1 MTILLHGYTAKLQ
14 SCQKNFN
21 LVATLKKFDEML
33 ILVCC
38 GVRKIWEW

>member
-14 SCQKNFN
+14 SWKKNFN
-21 LVATLKKFDEML
+21 PVANIKKFDEML